1 MSKAAAGT
9 RRGPAKVPAKRAAPA
24 KKPVTAAKAARPASK
39 PAKSA
44 YAQAGVDID
53 LEATAIRALIRNLK
67 YRRKGKYTMMGDV
80 GHFAGLIDFGPLCL
94 ALTTD
99 GVGTKML
106 VADQMEDWS
115 TVGIDC
121 IAMNVNDLYV
131 MNMEPVS
138 FVDYIAT
145 DKLSID
151 KMAQIGI
158 GLNEGAKQAN
168 IDIVGGETASLRG
181 LVHGLDLAG
190 ACLGVQEKKKIITG
204 EKIRPG
210 NKIVGVPST
219 GIHSNGLSLARR
231 VVEKYGSY
239 DTKLTNKK
247 TIGQELLTP
256 TRIYIEV
263 PKVTAKCTIHG
274 MCHVTGGGLLNFKRL
289 SKYGFVFDNPIAPPE
304 IFGWI
309 QKKGDISDEEMYRT
323 FNMGMGYAY
332 VVPEKSVACITK
344 MVNGAKVV
352 GEVVKEPGA
361 WLGEMEI
368 T

>member
-1 MSKAAAGT
+1 MT
-9 RRGPAKVPAKRAAPA
+9 EN
-24 KKPVTAAKAARPASK
+24 
-39 PAKSA
+39 A
-44 YAQAGVDID
+44 YRDAGVDID
-53 LEATAIRALIRNLK
+53 LEATAIKSLIKNLG
-67 YRRKGKYTMMGDV
+67 YRRRGKHTMLGNV
-80 GHFAGLIDFGPLCL
+80 GHFAGLIDFGEQVL

-106 VADQMEDWS
+106 VADQQEDWS

-131 MNMEPVS
+131 MNVEPIA

-158 GLNEGAKQAN
+158 GLNEGARQAN

-181 LVHGLDLAG
+181 LVNGLDLAG
-190 ACLGVQEKKKIITG
+190 TCLGIQKKDKIIAGDKIKPG
-204 EKIRPG
+204 EKIM
-210 NKIVGVPST
+210 GVPST
-219 GIHSNGLSLARR
+219 GVHSNGLSLARR
-231 VVEKYGSY
+231 VVEKYAGY
-239 DTKLTNKK
+239 DKKFKGKK
-247 TIGQELLTP
+247 TFGQELITP
-256 TRIYIEV
+256 TRIYHESL
-263 PKVTAKCTIHG
+263 KVAASCTVHG
-274 MCHVTGGGLLNFKRL
+274 MCHVTGGGLLNFNRL
-289 SKYGFVFDNPIAPPE
+289 SKYGFRFDTPIAPPD

-309 QKKGDISDEEMYRT
+309 QKAGDITAEEMYRT

-332 VVPEKSVACITK
+332 VVPKSSVTCVLK
-344 MVNGAKVV
+344 MVPGAQVV

>member
-1 MSKAAAGT
+1 MSKANTAGKGART
-9 RRGPAKVPAKRAAPA
+9 G
-24 KKPVTAAKAARPASK
+24 KADKDS
-39 PAKSA
+39 
-44 YAQAGVDID
+44 YAEAGVDID
-53 LEATAIRALIRNLK
+53 LEATAIKALIGNLT
-67 YRRKGKYTMMGDV
+67 YRRTGSYRMMGAV
-80 GHFAGLIDFGPLCL
+80 GHFAGLIDFGPLAL

-106 VADQMEDWS
+106 VADQVGDWS

-145 DKLSID
+145 DRLSIE
-151 KMAQIGI
+151 KMAQIGL

-181 LVHGLDLAG
+181 LVNGLDLAG
-190 ACLGVQEKKKIITG
+190 ACLGVQKKEKIIAG

-231 VVEKYGSY
+231 VVEKYANY
-239 DTKLTNKK
+239 QTKLKNKK
-247 TIGQELLTP
+247 TLGQELLTP
-256 TRIYIEV
+256 TRIYSEV
-263 PKVTAKCTIHG
+263 PKVTAKCTVHG
-274 MCHVTGGGLLNFKRL
+274 MCHVTGGGLLNFRRL
-289 SKYGFVFDNPIAPPE
+289 SKYGFVFDNPIKPPE
-304 IFGWI
+304 IFSWI

-332 VVPEKSVACITK
+332 IAPEKSVACIMK
-344 MVNGAKVV
+344 MVNGAQVV

-361 WLGEMEI
+361 FLGELEI